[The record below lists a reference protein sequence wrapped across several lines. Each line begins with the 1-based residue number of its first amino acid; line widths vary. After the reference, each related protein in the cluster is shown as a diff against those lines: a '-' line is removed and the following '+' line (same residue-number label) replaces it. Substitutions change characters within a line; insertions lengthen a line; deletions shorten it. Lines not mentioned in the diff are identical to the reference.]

1 MRSEEITYIALDSCF
16 SQYARE
22 IFEDY
27 GIMMLYRNEEVFMN
41 DYKNFIEKNC
51 EYKSDM
57 KLKVLDILSIKENES
72 YLKEVLNTTSY
83 DGELIENQIYDYM
96 KLSVPESII
105 EGIISNSKSL
115 SQSEEIADFND
126 KMDEC
131 MESLNEVEESVKKIY
146 NKTEEIKEFS
156 DNPKQVINDINDKIK
171 RLSTINETENVEN
184 ELYEEILKDCISLEE
199 SLSTLYE
206 EIRDIITYTN
216 TYLFNLSEAEKEI
229 TDIEKFIES
238 NKGNYQNKVYESIKY
253 EIEEVK
259 DEIANVDNDIYGVVE
274 NNKIAIE
281 QARIISKVK
290 KNIEELNG
298 IFNSYVDLKFSD
310 IEDKESLIILMNDN
324 ILSAKKN
331 ISDFDNKV
339 FNVIYEN
346 ESTVESKNEIVDFVD
361 DIKSKGI
368 INYVIV
374 GEISKKKV
382 ELEKLPSQNKK
393 TDMNE
398 SWSSGEESI
407 RKALVSQYI
416 IDKFLF
422 YSQELSGECLNYE
435 VEYILKGNESDEK
448 NISEVIE
455 DIIWIREGFNLIY
468 LLGDTEKKQEA
479 YALAAAITGFTGMP
493 VVIRITQGLILA
505 AWAYAESVVDVRE
518 LLEGKR
524 VEIIKN
530 NEDWNLSLTGIK
542 ELNSNNDNSENR
554 TGLLYEDYLRFFL
567 FSQNK
572 TIQIYRILD
581 MIQLNVSKKYN
592 NNFNIE
598 ECIVSVEIQT
608 VYKMNSLFVDIGFIE
623 EIINKKNKGYLINI
637 NNSYSY

>member
-1 MRSEEITYIALDSCF
+1 M
-16 SQYARE
+16 
-22 IFEDY
+22 
-27 GIMMLYRNEEVFMN
+27 
-41 DYKNFIEKNC
+41 
-51 EYKSDM
+51 
-57 KLKVLDILSIKENES
+57 
-72 YLKEVLNTTSY
+72 
-83 DGELIENQIYDYM
+83 
-96 KLSVPESII
+96 
-105 EGIISNSKSL
+105 
-115 SQSEEIADFND
+115 
-126 KMDEC
+126 
-131 MESLNEVEESVKKIY
+131 
-146 NKTEEIKEFS
+146 
-156 DNPKQVINDINDKIK
+156 
-171 RLSTINETENVEN
+171 
-184 ELYEEILKDCISLEE
+184 
-199 SLSTLYE
+199 
-206 EIRDIITYTN
+206 
-216 TYLFNLSEAEKEI
+216 
-229 TDIEKFIES
+229 
-238 NKGNYQNKVYESIKY
+238 
-253 EIEEVK
+253 
-259 DEIANVDNDIYGVVE
+259 
-274 NNKIAIE
+274 
-281 QARIISKVK
+281 
-290 KNIEELNG
+290 
-298 IFNSYVDLKFSD
+298 
-310 IEDKESLIILMNDN
+310 
-324 ILSAKKN
+324 
-331 ISDFDNKV
+331 